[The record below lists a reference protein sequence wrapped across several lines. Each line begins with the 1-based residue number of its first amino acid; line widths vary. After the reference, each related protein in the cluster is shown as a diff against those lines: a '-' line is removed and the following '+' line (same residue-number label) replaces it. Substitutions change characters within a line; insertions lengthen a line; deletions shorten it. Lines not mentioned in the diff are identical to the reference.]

1 MIFLN
6 HATKLGVGN
15 HLWAHLDL
23 RELTLACL
31 RVLECVSSLFSLVL
45 CLNLGK
51 DFETISCWLILPD
64 QSRWVLGRVE
74 NGLQDVNLR
83 RVVMP
88 VELGDVAMLV
98 TEHAAGAVHALLRVV
113 ESPAVLRLKL
123 LVVALSGCL
132 GELVLSMGESALIL
146 IPTLG
151 CFDPVLAK
159 LSLVFAISIAF
170 LLRLIALG
178 VGLVSI
184 GTLIEAKG
192 VIIASILAIES
203 LGLLWC

>member
-1 MIFLN
+1 MQLFN
-6 HATKLGVGN
+6 VTMF
-15 HLWAHLDL
+15 
-23 RELTLACL
+23 
-31 RVLECVSSLFSLVL
+31 VS
-45 CLNLGK
+45 
-51 DFETISCWLILPD
+51 
-64 QSRWVLGRVE
+64 
-74 NGLQDVNLR
+74 
-83 RVVMP
+83 
-88 VELGDVAMLV
+88 
-98 TEHAAGAVHALLRVV
+98 EHAAGAVHALLRVV